1 MRWAT
6 PALRELEAIGDFV
19 AKNDVRAADTLV
31 SRILDHTDRLATH
44 PHLGRAGRVPGTREL
59 VVGDAPFLVAYRVRN
74 DVVEVL
80 AVLHGARRWPDSLGC
95 PLGLTASADRSGPG
109 ERRRSERRRPRD

>member
-1 MRWAT
+1 MRVRWAT

-31 SRILDHTDRLATH
+31 SRILGHTGRLATH

-59 VVGDAPFLVAYRVRN
+59 VVGDTPFLVAYRVRN

-80 AVLHGARRWPDSLGC
+80 AVLHGARRWPDSLG
-95 PLGLTASADRSGPG
+95 
-109 ERRRSERRRPRD
+109 